1 MTKIPQY
8 GTLQSS
14 IVLAPGPV
22 HRVDPDRSSLNEK
35 VGDFFFYFFG
45 PSAVCGLQDLSSLTR
60 DQTCVLCSGSTDSQ
74 SLDHQGCPT

>member
-22 HRVDPDRSSLNEK
+22 PRVDPSRSSLNEK
-35 VGDFFFYFFG
+35 VGDFFSTF
-45 PSAVCGLQDLSSLTR
+45 SAPLQYMGYRIL
-60 DQTCVLCSGSTDSQ
+60 V
-74 SLDHQGCPT
+74 P

>member
-22 HRVDPDRSSLNEK
+22 PRVDPDRSSLNEK
-35 VGDFFFYFFG
+35 VGDFFFSTF
-45 PSAVCGLQDLSSLTR
+45 SAPLQYVACRIL
-60 DQTCVLCSGSTDSQ
+60 V
-74 SLDHQGCPT
+74 P